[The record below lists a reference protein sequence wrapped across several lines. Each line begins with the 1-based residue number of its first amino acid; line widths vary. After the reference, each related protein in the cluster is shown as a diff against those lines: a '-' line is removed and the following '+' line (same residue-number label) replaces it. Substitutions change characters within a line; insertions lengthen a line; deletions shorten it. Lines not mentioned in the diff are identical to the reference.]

1 MVDFLKLAQPGIT
14 ELSPYQPGKPVE
26 ELERELGIADIIKLA
41 SNENPLGPSPVVT
54 ASIAGQL
61 AELARY
67 PDGSAYQLKDKLQA
81 RLGIVPAMVTVGNG
95 SNDVLEL
102 VARVFLGPGLE
113 SIVSEHSFVVYPL
126 VTKSLGAKLTVI
138 PAIDFGQD
146 LEATLAAI
154 SDQTRIVFIANPNNP
169 TGTWVNKQ
177 SLLSFL
183 DAVPEEVLVVLD
195 EAYAEYVS
203 EPDYP
208 NGLELVG
215 NYPNLIVTRTFSK
228 AYGLAGLRIGYA
240 VSHPD
245 IADLMN
251 RVRQPFN
258 VNAMSLAAAL
268 VALDDEAHLQESI
281 RINNEG
287 MKMLTDACDQ
297 LGLGYI
303 PSVGNFLTIDCGRDA
318 MPVYEGLLRAGVIVR
333 PIGVY
338 GMPNHLRVTI
348 GLPEENM
355 RFIDSL
361 REALSGSV
369 REALSGS
376 VREALSGSVKEALS
390 GSVREAL
397 SGSVKEAFSGS
408 ESKALSGGK
417 EALSGSVKEA
427 LSGSESK
434 ALSGSESKALSGSE
448 SKALSGSESKA
459 LSADLKQDG

>member
-14 ELSPYQPGKPVE
+14 ELSPYQPGKPIE
-26 ELERELGIADIIKLA
+26 ELERELGIVDIIKLA
-41 SNENPLGPSPVVT
+41 SNENPLGPSRVVT
-54 ASIAGQL
+54 ESISGQL

-81 RLGIVPAMVTVGNG
+81 KLGIDPAMVTVGNG

-126 VTKSLGAKLTVI
+126 VTKSLGAELIVI

-146 LEATLAAI
+146 LNATRAAI
-154 SDQTRIVFIANPNNP
+154 SDRTRVIFIANPNNP
-169 TGTWVNKQ
+169 TGTWVDKQ
-177 SLLSFL
+177 SLRGFL
-183 DAVPEEVLVVLD
+183 DAVPKEVLVVLD
-195 EAYAEYVS
+195 EAYAEYVA
-203 EPDYP
+203 EPEYP

-215 NYPNLIVTRTFSK
+215 DYPNLIVTRTFSK
-228 AYGLAGLRIGYA
+228 AYGLAGLRIGYS

-268 VALDDEAHLQESI
+268 VALDDEAYLKESV
-281 RINNEG
+281 RVNNEG
-287 MKMLTDACDQ
+287 MKMLTDACDH

-303 PSVGNFLTIDCGRDA
+303 PSVGNFLTIDFGFDA
-318 MPVYEGLLRAGVIVR
+318 IPIYEGLLREGVIVR

-338 GMPNHLRVTI
+338 GMPNHLRVTV
-348 GLPEENM
+348 GLPLENK

-361 REALSGSV
+361 KKLLGTGLR
-369 REALSGS
+369 
-376 VREALSGSVKEALS
+376 KT
-390 GSVREAL
+390 
-397 SGSVKEAFSGS
+397 FST
-408 ESKALSGGK
+408 
-417 EALSGSVKEA
+417 
-427 LSGSESK
+427 
-434 ALSGSESKALSGSE
+434 
-448 SKALSGSESKA
+448 
-459 LSADLKQDG
+459 DLK

>member
-26 ELERELGIADIIKLA
+26 ELERELGIVDIIKLA
-41 SNENPLGPSPVVT
+41 SNENPLGPSRVVIE
-54 ASIAGQL
+54 SITGQL

-81 RLGIVPAMVTVGNG
+81 KLGIDPAMVTVGNG

-126 VTKSLGAKLTVI
+126 VTKSLGAELIVI

-146 LEATLAAI
+146 LNATRASI
-154 SDQTRIVFIANPNNP
+154 GDRTRVIFIANPNNP
-169 TGTWVNKQ
+169 TGTWVDKQ

-183 DAVPEEVLVVLD
+183 DAVPEKVLVVLD
-195 EAYAEYVS
+195 EAYAEYVA

-208 NGLELVG
+208 NGLELVDD
-215 NYPNLIVTRTFSK
+215 YPNLIVTRTFSK
-228 AYGLAGLRIGYA
+228 AYGLAGLRMGYS

-268 VALDDEAHLQESI
+268 VALDDEAYLKESV
-281 RINNEG
+281 RVNNEG

-303 PSVGNFLTIDCGRDA
+303 PSVGNFLTIDFGCDA
-318 MPVYEGLLRAGVIVR
+318 MPIYDGLLQEGVIVR

-338 GMPNHLRVTI
+338 GLPNHLRVTV
-348 GLPEENM
+348 GLPLENK

-361 REALSGSV
+361 KKLLGAG
-369 REALSGS
+369 
-376 VREALSGSVKEALS
+376 VKKTVS
-390 GSVREAL
+390 T
-397 SGSVKEAFSGS
+397 
-408 ESKALSGGK
+408 
-417 EALSGSVKEA
+417 
-427 LSGSESK
+427 
-434 ALSGSESKALSGSE
+434 
-448 SKALSGSESKA
+448 
-459 LSADLKQDG
+459 DLKQDG

>member
-14 ELSPYQPGKPVE
+14 ELSPYQPGKPIE
-26 ELERELGIADIIKLA
+26 ELERELGIVDIIKLA
-41 SNENPLGPSPVVT
+41 SNENPLGPSRVVIE
-54 ASIAGQL
+54 SITGQL

-81 RLGIVPAMVTVGNG
+81 KLGIDPAMVTVGNG

-126 VTKSLGAKLTVI
+126 VTKSLGAELIVI

-146 LEATLAAI
+146 LNATRAAI
-154 SDQTRIVFIANPNNP
+154 SDRTRVIFIANPNNP
-169 TGTWVNKQ
+169 TGTWVDKQ

-195 EAYAEYVS
+195 EAYAEYVA

-208 NGLELVG
+208 NGLELVDD
-215 NYPNLIVTRTFSK
+215 YPNLIVTRTFSK
-228 AYGLAGLRIGYA
+228 AYGLAGLRMGYS

-268 VALDDEAHLQESI
+268 VALDDEAYLKESV
-281 RINNEG
+281 RVNNEG

-303 PSVGNFLTIDCGRDA
+303 PSVGNFLTIDFGCDA
-318 MPVYEGLLRAGVIVR
+318 MPIYDGLLQEGVIVR

-338 GMPNHLRVTI
+338 GLPNHLRVTV
-348 GLPEENM
+348 GLPLENK

-361 REALSGSV
+361 KKLLGAG
-369 REALSGS
+369 
-376 VREALSGSVKEALS
+376 VKKTVS
-390 GSVREAL
+390 T
-397 SGSVKEAFSGS
+397 
-408 ESKALSGGK
+408 
-417 EALSGSVKEA
+417 
-427 LSGSESK
+427 
-434 ALSGSESKALSGSE
+434 
-448 SKALSGSESKA
+448 
-459 LSADLKQDG
+459 DLKQDG

>member
-26 ELERELGIADIIKLA
+26 ELERELGIVDIIKLA
-41 SNENPLGPSPVVT
+41 SNENPLGPSRVVIE
-54 ASIAGQL
+54 SITGQL

-81 RLGIVPAMVTVGNG
+81 KLGIDPAMVTVGNG

-126 VTKSLGAKLTVI
+126 VTKSLGAELIVI

-146 LEATLAAI
+146 LNATRASI
-154 SDQTRIVFIANPNNP
+154 GDRTRVIFIANPNNP
-169 TGTWVNKQ
+169 TGTWVDKQ

-195 EAYAEYVS
+195 EAYAEYVA

-208 NGLELVG
+208 NGLELVDD
-215 NYPNLIVTRTFSK
+215 YPNLIVTRTFSK
-228 AYGLAGLRIGYA
+228 AYGLAGLRMGYS

-268 VALDDEAHLQESI
+268 VALDDEAYLKESV
-281 RINNEG
+281 RVNNEG
-287 MKMLTDACDQ
+287 MKMLTDACEQ

-303 PSVGNFLTIDCGRDA
+303 PSVGNFLTIDFGCDA
-318 MPVYEGLLRAGVIVR
+318 MPIYDGLLQEGVIVR

-338 GMPNHLRVTI
+338 GLPNHLRVTV
-348 GLPEENM
+348 GLPLENK

-361 REALSGSV
+361 KKLLGAG
-369 REALSGS
+369 
-376 VREALSGSVKEALS
+376 VKKTVS
-390 GSVREAL
+390 T
-397 SGSVKEAFSGS
+397 
-408 ESKALSGGK
+408 
-417 EALSGSVKEA
+417 
-427 LSGSESK
+427 
-434 ALSGSESKALSGSE
+434 
-448 SKALSGSESKA
+448 
-459 LSADLKQDG
+459 DLKQDG

>member
-14 ELSPYQPGKPVE
+14 ELSPYQPGKPIE
-26 ELERELGIADIIKLA
+26 ELERELGIVDIIKLA
-41 SNENPLGPSPVVT
+41 SNENPLGPSRVVIE
-54 ASIAGQL
+54 SITGQL

-81 RLGIVPAMVTVGNG
+81 KLGIDPAMVTVGNG

-126 VTKSLGAKLTVI
+126 VTKSLGAELIVI

-146 LEATLAAI
+146 LNATRAAI
-154 SDQTRIVFIANPNNP
+154 SDRTRVVFIANPNNP
-169 TGTWVNKQ
+169 TGTWVDKQ

-183 DAVPEEVLVVLD
+183 DAVPEKVLVVLD
-195 EAYAEYVS
+195 EAYAEYVA

-208 NGLELVG
+208 NGLELVDD
-215 NYPNLIVTRTFSK
+215 YPNLIVTRTFSK
-228 AYGLAGLRIGYA
+228 AYGLAGLRMGYS

-268 VALDDEAHLQESI
+268 VALDDEAYLKESV
-281 RINNEG
+281 RVNNEG

-303 PSVGNFLTIDCGRDA
+303 PSVGNFLTIDFGCDA
-318 MPVYEGLLRAGVIVR
+318 MPIYDGLLQEGVIVR

-338 GMPNHLRVTI
+338 GLPNHLRVTV
-348 GLPEENM
+348 GLPLENK

-361 REALSGSV
+361 KKLLGAG
-369 REALSGS
+369 
-376 VREALSGSVKEALS
+376 VKKTVS
-390 GSVREAL
+390 T
-397 SGSVKEAFSGS
+397 
-408 ESKALSGGK
+408 
-417 EALSGSVKEA
+417 
-427 LSGSESK
+427 
-434 ALSGSESKALSGSE
+434 
-448 SKALSGSESKA
+448 
-459 LSADLKQDG
+459 DLKQDG

>member
-376 VREALSGSVKEALS
+376 VK
-390 GSVREAL
+390 EAL
-397 SGSVKEAFSGS
+397 SGSVKEAF
-408 ESKALSGGK
+408 
-417 EALSGSVKEA
+417 
-427 LSGSESK
+427 
-434 ALSGSESKALSGSE
+434 SGSESKALSGSE

>member
-14 ELSPYQPGKPVE
+14 ELSPYQPGKPIE
-26 ELERELGIADIIKLA
+26 ELERELGIVDIIKLA
-41 SNENPLGPSPVVT
+41 SNENPLGPSRVVIE
-54 ASIAGQL
+54 SITGQL

-81 RLGIVPAMVTVGNG
+81 KLGIDPAMVTVGNG

-126 VTKSLGAKLTVI
+126 VTKSLGAELIVI

-146 LEATLAAI
+146 LNATRASI
-154 SDQTRIVFIANPNNP
+154 GDRTRVIFIANPNNP
-169 TGTWVNKQ
+169 TGTWVDKQ

-195 EAYAEYVS
+195 EAYAEYVA
-203 EPDYP
+203 EPGYP
-208 NGLELVG
+208 NGLELVDD
-215 NYPNLIVTRTFSK
+215 YPNLIVTRTFSK
-228 AYGLAGLRIGYA
+228 AYGLAGLRMGYS

-268 VALDDEAHLQESI
+268 VALDDEAYLKESV
-281 RINNEG
+281 RVNNEG

-303 PSVGNFLTIDCGRDA
+303 PSVGNFLTIDFGCDA
-318 MPVYEGLLRAGVIVR
+318 MPIYDGLLQEGVIVR

-338 GMPNHLRVTI
+338 GLPNHLRVTV
-348 GLPEENM
+348 GLPLENK

-361 REALSGSV
+361 KKLLGAG
-369 REALSGS
+369 
-376 VREALSGSVKEALS
+376 VKKTVS
-390 GSVREAL
+390 T
-397 SGSVKEAFSGS
+397 
-408 ESKALSGGK
+408 
-417 EALSGSVKEA
+417 
-427 LSGSESK
+427 
-434 ALSGSESKALSGSE
+434 
-448 SKALSGSESKA
+448 
-459 LSADLKQDG
+459 DLKQDG

>member
-14 ELSPYQPGKPVE
+14 ELSPYQPGKPIE
-26 ELERELGIADIIKLA
+26 ELERELGIVDIIKLA
-41 SNENPLGPSPVVT
+41 SNENPLGPSRVVIE
-54 ASIAGQL
+54 SITGQL

-81 RLGIVPAMVTVGNG
+81 KLGIDPAMVTVGNG

-126 VTKSLGAKLTVI
+126 VTKSLGAELIVI

-146 LEATLAAI
+146 LNATRASI
-154 SDQTRIVFIANPNNP
+154 GDRTRVIFIANPNNP
-169 TGTWVNKQ
+169 TGTWVDKQ

-183 DAVPEEVLVVLD
+183 DAVPEKVLVVLD
-195 EAYAEYVS
+195 EAYAEYVA

-208 NGLELVG
+208 NGLELVDD
-215 NYPNLIVTRTFSK
+215 YPNLIVTRTFSK
-228 AYGLAGLRIGYA
+228 AYGLAGLRMGYS

-268 VALDDEAHLQESI
+268 VALDDEAYLKESV
-281 RINNEG
+281 RVNNEG

-303 PSVGNFLTIDCGRDA
+303 PSVGNFLTIDFGCDA
-318 MPVYEGLLRAGVIVR
+318 MPIYDGLLQEGVIVR

-338 GMPNHLRVTI
+338 GLPNHLRVTV
-348 GLPEENM
+348 GLPLENK

-361 REALSGSV
+361 KKLLGAG
-369 REALSGS
+369 
-376 VREALSGSVKEALS
+376 VKKTVS
-390 GSVREAL
+390 T
-397 SGSVKEAFSGS
+397 
-408 ESKALSGGK
+408 
-417 EALSGSVKEA
+417 
-427 LSGSESK
+427 
-434 ALSGSESKALSGSE
+434 
-448 SKALSGSESKA
+448 
-459 LSADLKQDG
+459 DLKQDG